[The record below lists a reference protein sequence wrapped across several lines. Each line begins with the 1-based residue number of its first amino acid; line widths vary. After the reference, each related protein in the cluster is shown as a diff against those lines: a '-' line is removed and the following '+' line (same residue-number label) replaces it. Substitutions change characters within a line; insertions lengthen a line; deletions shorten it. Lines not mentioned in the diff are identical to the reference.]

1 MMDDTRKKRHS
12 FSRDAERIWN
22 RSRKLGFYLRLGGLF
37 SLQSSSSI
45 PTRGG
50 HSCARTPR
58 ALPLAAPCARPGVP
72 KRSALSVRGQPAEP
86 SRVGRFCEGHLPR
99 RWKVP
104 ACVNA
109 LTRNPYALLSGTM
122 VFAAQELLRDNLSTP
137 QNVKFAGAFPTPG
150 SARAPLGRARRGAA
164 TVGVARETRFFI
176 RVGGGSQSPRRISN
190 RTRFATF
197 HRFAPTSTDRG
208 SAIAS
213 QTSAVFLLE
222 RFFWS
227 SSN

>member
-1 MMDDTRKKRHS
+1 MMDDTRKKRLS
-12 FSRDAERIWN
+12 FSHDAERIWN

-58 ALPLAAPCARPGVP
+58 ALPLAAPCAPPGVP

-109 LTRNPYALLSGTM
+109 LTRKPYALLSGTM

-164 TVGVARETRFFI
+164 TVGVARTTRFFI
-176 RVGGGSQSPRRISN
+176 PRRRWQPI
-190 RTRFATF
+190 T
-197 HRFAPTSTDRG
+197 APDFQPNAFCHFSPKHPRRQ
-208 SAIAS
+208 IADPRS
-213 QTSAVFLLE
+213 RPRRARCLF
-222 RFFWS
+222 
-227 SSN
+227 

>member
-1 MMDDTRKKRHS
+1 MKAAPLR
-12 FSRDAERIWN
+12 AERPPVRLTRPVPRVDVR
-22 RSRKLGFYLRLGGLF
+22 RSQGPPPVR
-37 SLQSSSSI
+37 
-45 PTRGG
+45 
-50 HSCARTPR
+50 ARTPR

-109 LTRNPYALLSGTM
+109 LTRKPYALLSGTM

-176 RVGGGSQSPRRISN
+176 PRRRWQPI
-190 RTRFATF
+190 T
-197 HRFAPTSTDRG
+197 APDFQPNAFCHFSPKHPRRQ
-208 SAIAS
+208 IADPRS
-213 QTSAVFLLE
+213 RPRRA
-222 RFFWS
+222 RCFF
-227 SSN
+227 